1 MLNAS
6 VFSRTL
12 TPGLLFLPVF
22 TVYNLWFTLV
32 FTVRHPVSAN
42 VYSIFY
48 CQYIVNTTVYSRILT
63 SGHLLLPMFTVLPMV
78 YTSVYSKTLT
88 SGLLFLSVFTDS
100 LFSVV
105 NTTVYCRILTSGLL
119 FLLLVQ
125 GHSSALGARLHIL
138 LPILLILS
146 HHHRRILLCYNR
158 KHSTGFTDKIQRPLT
173 GC

>member
-1 MLNAS
+1 MVYIS
-6 VFSRTL
+6 GYSK
-12 TPGLLFLPVF
+12 TPCICQCLQYFLL
-22 TVYNLWFTLV
+22 
-32 FTVRHPVSAN
+32 S
-42 VYSIFY
+42 
-48 CQYIVNTTVYSRILT
+48 IVNTTVYSRILT